1 MENCG
6 GQLIEIMVL
15 APDELFI
22 LEQGPG
28 AEWFEAR
35 GKLIQGQDSAP
46 DKVYTYMGTKSRPWT
61 WIVF

>member
-22 LEQGPG
+22 LEPGQG
-28 AEWFEAR
+28 AKWFEAR
-35 GKLIQGQDSAP
+35 GEMIQGQDSAP
-46 DKVYTYMGTKSRPWT
+46 DKVYIWEPSPGHGLE
-61 WIVF
+61 